1 MDFDLPNTIAL
12 LSHAP
17 ATFNALLRNLPDAFT
32 LSNEGD
38 NTWTPTAVVAH
49 LIHGERTDWMVRAHL
64 ILQSREAQPF
74 QPVDRSAHLRMAH
87 EKSLPDLLDEF
98 AQLRAEN
105 LSDLRTLHLQPADL
119 ARRGIHPS
127 FGPVTLAQLLAT
139 WATHDLTH
147 LHQITRILAHQ
158 YREAVG
164 PWSKF
169 LGVLHCSGHSAPA

>member
-12 LSHAP
+12 LSRTP
-17 ATFNALLRNLPDAFT
+17 ATLNALLRDLPDAWV

-49 LIHGERTDWMVRAHL
+49 LIHGEHTDWMVRARL
-64 ILQSREAQPF
+64 ILRSGEAEPF
-74 QPVDRSAHLRMAH
+74 QPVDRSAHLRLAQ
-87 EKSLPDLLDEF
+87 EKSLSELLDNF
-98 AQLRAEN
+98 TQIRAQNLTELRA
-105 LSDLRTLHLQPADL
+105 LHLQPADL

-127 FGPVTLAQLLAT
+127 FGPVTLAQLFAT

-147 LHQITRILAHQ
+147 LHQISRILAHQ

-164 PWSKF
+164 PWIKF
-169 LGVLHCSGHSAPA
+169 LGVLQCSGHSAPV